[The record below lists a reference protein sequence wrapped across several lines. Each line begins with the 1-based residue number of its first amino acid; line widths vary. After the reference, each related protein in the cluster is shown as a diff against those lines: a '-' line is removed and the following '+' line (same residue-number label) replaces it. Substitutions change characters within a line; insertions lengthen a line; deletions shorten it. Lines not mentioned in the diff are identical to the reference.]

1 LKVEDSNIWATF
13 NFQLSTFNVHKM
25 SATKNRQLYIG
36 LILALLLLGFAL
48 DRLGYMGAVRT
59 FVQTGLAPLEEA
71 ITQVAQG
78 LVSRTEQ
85 SQSVQALQDR
95 AAELELLNNKLMV
108 ENVRLREFER
118 ENELLRQL
126 LNYTRSNPQFN
137 YQTTTVIGRSIG
149 TDPTNL
155 LYFVYVN
162 VGTRDGIAENMPV
175 ITDRGLVG
183 RVTAVGPNLAQVLML
198 IDPASAVNA
207 LIQNSRVTGLVR
219 GNIDGTLTME
229 RIPQDE
235 KVNPGDIVLTS
246 GLGGNFPDK
255 LVIGQVTEVLKRDQD
270 MFQTARIRPTV
281 DFGKLETMLIIT
293 SFDPV
298 DFESEILKAQ
308 EPQN

>member
-1 LKVEDSNIWATF
+1 MTATR
-13 NFQLSTFNVHKM
+13 
-25 SATKNRQLYIG
+25 NRQLYIG
-36 LILALLLLGFAL
+36 LILALLFLGFAL
-48 DRLGYMGAVRT
+48 DRLGYMAAVRT
-59 FVQTGLAPLEEA
+59 FIQTSVGPLEGM
-71 ITQVAQG
+71 ITQAAQNVA
-78 LVSRTEQ
+78 SRTEQ
-85 SQSVQALQDR
+85 SQSLQALQAR
-95 AAELELLNNKLMV
+95 NAELESLNNRLMV
-108 ENVRLREFER
+108 DNVRLREVER

-149 TDPTNL
+149 VDPTNL
-155 LYFVYVN
+155 LYFVYVD
-162 VGTRDGIAENMPV
+162 VGARDGVAENMPV

-183 RVTAVGPNLAQVLML
+183 RVTAVGPNSAQVLML

-229 RIPQDE
+229 RIPQND

-255 LVIGQVTEVLKRDQD
+255 LVIGQVTEVVKRDQD

-293 SFDPV
+293 SFKPV
-298 DFESEILKAQ
+298 DLESEILKSQ
-308 EPQN
+308 ESENQ

>member
-1 LKVEDSNIWATF
+1 MIATR
-13 NFQLSTFNVHKM
+13 
-25 SATKNRQLYIG
+25 NRPLFIG
-36 LILALLLLGFAL
+36 LILALLFLGFAL
-48 DRLGYMGAVRT
+48 DRLGYMTRVRT
-59 FVQTGLAPLEEA
+59 FVQTALVPLQEATTDVVQNVSGRLEEN
-71 ITQVAQG
+71 QNLQ
-78 LVSRTEQ
+78 LL
-85 SQSVQALQDR
+85 QAR
-95 AAELELLNNKLMV
+95 NAELEALNNKLMV
-108 ENVRLREFER
+108 DNVRLRELER

-126 LNYTRSNPQFN
+126 LNYTRSNLQFS

-149 TDPTNL
+149 VDPTNL

-162 VGTRDGIAENMPV
+162 VGARDGIAENMPV

-219 GNIDGTLTME
+219 GNIDGTLIME
-229 RIPQDE
+229 RIPQDA

-255 LVIGQVTEVLKRDQD
+255 LVIGQVTEVVNRDQD

-293 SFDPV
+293 SFQPV
-298 DFESEILKAQ
+298 DFEAEILKAQ
-308 EPQN
+308 ESEN

>member
-1 LKVEDSNIWATF
+1 MTA
-13 NFQLSTFNVHKM
+13 
-25 SATKNRQLYIG
+25 ARNRPLFIG
-36 LILALLLLGFAL
+36 LILALLFLGFAL
-48 DRLGYMGAVRT
+48 DRLGYMTRVRT
-59 FVQTGLAPLEEA
+59 FVQTALVPLQEA
-71 ITQVAQG
+71 TTGVAQN
-78 LVSRTEQ
+78 VSGRLEQ
-85 SQSVQALQDR
+85 SQSLQLLQAR
-95 AAELELLNNKLMV
+95 NAELEALNNKLMV
-108 ENVRLREFER
+108 DNVRLRELER

-126 LNYTRSNPQFN
+126 LNYTRSNLQFS

-149 TDPTNL
+149 VDPTNL

-162 VGTRDGIAENMPV
+162 VGARDGIAENMPV

-219 GNIDGTLTME
+219 GNIDGTLIME
-229 RIPQDE
+229 RIPQDA

-255 LVIGQVTEVLKRDQD
+255 LVIGQVTEVVKRDQD

-293 SFDPV
+293 SFQPV
-298 DFESEILKAQ
+298 DFEAEILRAQ
-308 EPQN
+308 ESEN

>member
-1 LKVEDSNIWATF
+1 
-13 NFQLSTFNVHKM
+13 M
-25 SATKNRQLYIG
+25 
-36 LILALLLLGFAL
+36 
-48 DRLGYMGAVRT
+48 
-59 FVQTGLAPLEEA
+59 
-71 ITQVAQG
+71 
-78 LVSRTEQ
+78 EQ
-85 SQSVQALQDR
+85 SASVQAIQAR
-95 AAELELLNNKLMV
+95 NAELEALNNKLMV
-108 ENVRLREFER
+108 DNVRLREFER

-126 LNYTRSNPQFN
+126 LNYTRSNPQFD
-137 YQTTTVIGRSIG
+137 YQTTTIMGRSIG
-149 TDPTNL
+149 ADPTNL
-155 LYFVYVN
+155 LYFIYVD
-162 VGTRDGIAENMPV
+162 VGVRDGIAENMPV

-198 IDPASAVNA
+198 IDSASAVNA

-281 DFGKLETMLIIT
+281 DFGKLETMLIVT
-293 SFDPV
+293 SFKPV
-298 DFESEILKAQ
+298 DFESEILKSQ
-308 EPQN
+308 ESGNP

>member
-1 LKVEDSNIWATF
+1 MTA
-13 NFQLSTFNVHKM
+13 
-25 SATKNRQLYIG
+25 ARNRPLFIS
-36 LILALLLLGFAL
+36 LILALLFLGFAL
-48 DRLGYMGAVRT
+48 DRLGYMTRVRT
-59 FVQTGLAPLEEA
+59 FVQTALVPLQEATTGVAQNVSGRLEEN
-71 ITQVAQG
+71 QNLQ
-78 LVSRTEQ
+78 LL
-85 SQSVQALQDR
+85 QAKN
-95 AAELELLNNKLMV
+95 AELEALNNKLMV
-108 ENVRLREFER
+108 DNVRLRELER

-126 LNYTRSNPQFN
+126 LNYTRSNLQFS

-149 TDPTNL
+149 VDPTNL

-162 VGTRDGIAENMPV
+162 VGARDGIAENMPV

-219 GNIDGTLTME
+219 GNIDGTLIME
-229 RIPQDE
+229 RIPQDA

-255 LVIGQVTEVLKRDQD
+255 LVIGQVTEVVNRDQD

-293 SFDPV
+293 SFQPV
-298 DFESEILKAQ
+298 DFEAEILKAQ
-308 EPQN
+308 ESEN